1 MTPLLMTILFSI
13 LPISELR
20 GAIPYAVYNGF
31 SIPLAAVIAIAANV
45 CVPVIAFLF
54 LESLHKLFYKIRPY
68 RDFFDRFVE
77 RARRKVHAQVERYG
91 YWGLMLFVAVPLPVT
106 GAWTGTLGAWV
117 LGLSYK
123 KAFFAIAGGVVL
135 AGIII
140 SLLVALWGVSTQ
152 TIFFKPVY

>member
-31 SIPLAAVIAIAANV
+31 SIPLAAVIAIAANA

-68 RDFFDRFVE
+68 RDFLIGLWRGRGRRFMQRWRSMAIGDSCSLSRCRYRLQGHGQGRLELGCLVCHTKGFFCHSG
-77 RARRKVHAQVERYG
+77 RGGACRHHRKPACCPLGCRYSDNF
-91 YWGLMLFVAVPLPVT
+91 L
-106 GAWTGTLGAWV
+106 
-117 LGLSYK
+117 
-123 KAFFAIAGGVVL
+123 
-135 AGIII
+135 
-140 SLLVALWGVSTQ
+140 
-152 TIFFKPVY
+152 

>member
-1 MTPLLMTILFSI
+1 
-13 LPISELR
+13 
-20 GAIPYAVYNGF
+20 
-31 SIPLAAVIAIAANV
+31 
-45 CVPVIAFLF
+45 
-54 LESLHKLFYKIRPY
+54 
-68 RDFFDRFVE
+68 VE
-77 RARRKVHAQVERYG
+77 RARKKVHAKVEKYG
-91 YWGLMLFVAVPLPVT
+91 YWGLLLFVAVPLPVT

-135 AGIII
+135 AGIIV